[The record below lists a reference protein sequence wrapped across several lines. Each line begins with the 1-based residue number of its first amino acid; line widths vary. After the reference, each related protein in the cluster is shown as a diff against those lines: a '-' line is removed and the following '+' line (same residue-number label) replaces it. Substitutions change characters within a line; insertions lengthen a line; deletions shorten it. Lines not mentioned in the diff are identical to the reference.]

1 MIFGKSKSFISL
13 IPGLSVMDRYMITEL
28 IPPFLFG
35 IGIFSS
41 IGVTVGKV
49 FYILREV
56 VDGGLPMSLVVQI
69 LLLSLPQFIAYALPT
84 SILLATLLTYSRLS
98 SDSEVIA
105 LRSSGVST
113 YRLVLPA
120 LIMSLLV
127 TGITF
132 VFNEQVVPAANYQ
145 GTNLLNQALNKEQP
159 SFQENNILYPEYGEV
174 TRPNGQKI
182 RSLKRL
188 FYADQF
194 DGERMIGLTVLD
206 WSQQG
211 LNQIV
216 TSESAEWNPSESTW
230 KFFNG
235 TIYLISPDA
244 SYRDI
249 LRFENQK
256 LQLPRTPLDVAI
268 RGRDYG
274 EMNIAQVK
282 ESIEI
287 ERLSNNERRLRKL
300 MIRLQQKFSLP
311 FACLTFGLV
320 GSALGNNP
328 RRTNKATGFGICVV
342 VVFAYY
348 ILIAVGDAL
357 GLSNYLPPL
366 VAAWL
371 PNLFG
376 LSVGGWL
383 LFKVAQ

>member
-1 MIFGKSKSFISL
+1 MIFGKSKSLISL

-41 IGVTVGKV
+41 IGVTVGRV
-49 FYILREV
+49 FYILREA
-56 VDGGLPMSLVVQI
+56 VDGGLPISLVVQI

-98 SDSEVIA
+98 SDSEIIA

-120 LIMSLLV
+120 LVMSLLV

-132 VFNEQVVPAANYQ
+132 IFNEQVVPAANYQ
-145 GTNLLNQALNKEQP
+145 GTNLLNKALNKQQP
-159 SFQENNILYPEYGEV
+159 SFRENNILYPEYGEV
-174 TRPNGQKI
+174 TRPNGEKI

-274 EMNIAQVK
+274 EMNIAQVR
-282 ESIEI
+282 ENIEI
-287 ERLSNNERRLRKL
+287 ERLSNNEGRLRKL
-300 MIRLQQKFSLP
+300 MIRLQQKFALP

-328 RRTNKATGFGICVV
+328 RRTNKATGFGICVI
-342 VVFAYY
+342 VVFTYY

-366 VAAWL
+366 LAAWL

-376 LSVGGWL
+376 LSIGGWL
-383 LFKVAQ
+383 LFKMAQ